1 MEKENKLF
9 TANYVF
15 MIFTAIMAFSGN
27 FMIISST
34 PRYCLEIG
42 GSNSLAGIM
51 TSLHMFAALAS
62 RPLWGRWADS
72 IGRKTV
78 FYSGVLLS
86 MLATA
91 GFFFSKTV
99 GALLVARVVF
109 GIGYSAITTANG
121 TIVTDLIPRE
131 RLSEGLAF
139 YGVASITAQAI
150 APPIA
155 LALYRDSFNSVL
167 LFLTGIWLCCLLF
180 AKLICYDEKALLKSH
195 RTQEGRSASPGGVIE
210 KTAVRAS
217 ATITLMALAA
227 TAVSSFVVL
236 LGADRGIENIGS
248 FFTFSAAGL
257 LVSRVLGASLPRKFG
272 ENRVFLVGSGFYI
285 VSFFI
290 LSGTYLGAVACV
302 AGVFYGLG
310 MGFNFPILN
319 AMAVRNAQP
328 HRRGAATA
336 TFNLGQDAGAI
347 VGGLLFGG
355 LSDLLGFTAVYVA
368 AAGIGIVMLA
378 LYFLLLG
385 RSAQK
390 PAAVGSHV

>member
-155 LALYRDSFNSVL
+155 LALYRESFNSVL

-195 RTQEGRSASPGGVIE
+195 RTQEGRSAGPGGVIE

-227 TAVSSFVVL
+227 TAAVQ
-236 LGADRGIENIGS
+236 
-248 FFTFSAAGL
+248 
-257 LVSRVLGASLPRKFG
+257 
-272 ENRVFLVGSGFYI
+272 
-285 VSFFI
+285 SFFI
-290 LSGTYLGAVACV
+290 A
-302 AGVFYGLG
+302 
-310 MGFNFPILN
+310 
-319 AMAVRNAQP
+319 
-328 HRRGAATA
+328 
-336 TFNLGQDAGAI
+336 
-347 VGGLLFGG
+347 
-355 LSDLLGFTAVYVA
+355 
-368 AAGIGIVMLA
+368 
-378 LYFLLLG
+378 
-385 RSAQK
+385 
-390 PAAVGSHV
+390 